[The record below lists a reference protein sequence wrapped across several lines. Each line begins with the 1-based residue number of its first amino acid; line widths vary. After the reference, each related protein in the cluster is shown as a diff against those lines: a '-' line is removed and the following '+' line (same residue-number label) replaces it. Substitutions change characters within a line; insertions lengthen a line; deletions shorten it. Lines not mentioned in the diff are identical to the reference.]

1 MEAVNRISGDR
12 YYNKQVNEAIPTIYD
27 LDIRFRV
34 LDQYGDM
41 VQVLTLGAP
50 PLEAIGEPKQAVELA
65 RIANDEMAELVA
77 KYPDRFVSAV
87 ASLPMNGRCLGKR
100 TEQQMI

>member
-1 MEAVNRISGDR
+1 MKIDIFPHILPTKYMEAVNRISGDR

-41 VQVLTLGAP
+41 VPGL
-50 PLEAIGEPKQAVELA
+50 
-65 RIANDEMAELVA
+65 D
-77 KYPDRFVSAV
+77 S
-87 ASLPMNGRCLGKR
+87 GRPAH
-100 TEQQMI
+100 